1 MTLLRPEA
9 IYNLAAKQL
18 GVAPM
23 RCVVVEDTAIGA
35 TAGKAANMK
44 VDPPSTLGVSNVGG
58 FSVKILSGVSKV
70 PSILRSEISR
80 ISNVFQG
87 FVCCFGRI
95 FRLEM
100 FNLKDG
106 QVESRMTLSFKLAL
120 TCLELVFGS
129 SSGMDVIF

>member
-1 MTLLRPEA
+1 M
-9 IYNLAAKQL
+9 
-18 GVAPM
+18 
-23 RCVVVEDTAIGA
+23 
-35 TAGKAANMK
+35 
-44 VDPPSTLGVSNVGG
+44 
-58 FSVKILSGVSKV
+58 KILSGVSKV
-70 PSILRSEISR
+70 PSILRSEISP
-80 ISNVFQG
+80 ISNVLQG

-106 QVESRMTLSFKLAL
+106 QVESRKTLSFKLAL